1 MTSRMPV
8 RIRRNVPKAIREA
21 LSQMKLAFLFPG
33 QGSQRVG
40 MGKELADNFPVA
52 RDTFKEADDA
62 LGFPLSKLCFEG
74 PEEDL
79 RLTANTQPAIVT
91 ASIAA
96 VRVYRQEVGREPEI
110 AAGHSLGEYSALV
123 TAGALEFADAVR
135 AVRERGRLMQAAVPP
150 GQGAM
155 AALIGLDLQQ
165 VQEICAEVTRDG
177 KIAVPANLNAPGQV
191 VIAGHATPVRRA
203 LEIAKE
209 RGASMSVELK
219 VSAPFHCPLMQPA
232 RDGMEPVL
240 RALKIGEFKFGVIAN
255 VTADVNRNPARDV
268 PLLLEQITAPVRWE
282 ESMGIVAQSGVT
294 DAIEF
299 GCGRVLMGMMRRM
312 YRTIRVRPLEDMAS
326 LKAISQPASA
336 AKS

>member
-1 MTSRMPV
+1 
-8 RIRRNVPKAIREA
+8 
-21 LSQMKLAFLFPG
+21 MKLAFLFPG

-40 MGKELADNFPVA
+40 MGKELADNFTVA
-52 RDTFKEADDA
+52 RDTFREADEA

-74 PEEDL
+74 PEDEL
-79 RLTANTQPAIVT
+79 RLTANTQPAILT

-96 VRVYRQEVGREPEI
+96 MRVYRKEVGVEPEV

-123 TAGALEFADAVR
+123 AAGALDFADAVR
-135 AVRERGRLMQAAVPP
+135 SVRERGRLMQEAVPA

-155 AALIGLDLQQ
+155 AALIGLELQQ
-165 VQEICAEVTRDG
+165 VKEICAEVTKDG
-177 KIAVPANLNAPGQV
+177 KLAVPANLNGPGQV
-191 VIAGHATPVRRA
+191 VIAGHAEPVRRA

-232 RDGMEPVL
+232 REGMDPVL
-240 RALKIGEFKFGVIAN
+240 RAVKVGELKFPVIAN
-255 VTADVNRNPARDV
+255 ITAEANSDPARVV

-282 ESMGIVAQSGVT
+282 ESMGVIARSGVT

-299 GCGRVLMGMMRRM
+299 GCGRVLMGLMRRM
-312 YRTIRVRPLEDMAS
+312 YRTIRVRPLEDLAS
-326 LKAISQPASA
+326 LKAISQPAPA
-336 AKS
+336 AKA

>member
-1 MTSRMPV
+1 MTLV
-8 RIRRNVPKAIREA
+8 
-21 LSQMKLAFLFPG
+21 FLFPG

-40 MGKELADNFPVA
+40 MGKELADTFPVA
-52 RDTFKEADDA
+52 CETFKEADDA
-62 LGFPLSKLCFEG
+62 LGFPLSRLCFDG
-74 PEEDL
+74 PENEL
-79 RLTANTQPAIVT
+79 RLTANTQPAILT

-96 VRVYRQEVGREPEI
+96 LRVYRKEIGGEPKI

-123 TAGALEFADAVR
+123 AAGAIEFGDAIR
-135 AVRERGRLMQAAVPP
+135 AVRERGRLMQEAVPP

-155 AALIGLDLQQ
+155 AALIGLELEQ
-165 VQEICAEVTRDG
+165 VREICDEVTGDG
-177 KIAVPANLNAPGQV
+177 KFAVPANLNAPGQV
-191 VIAGHATPVRRA
+191 VIAGHAAPVRRA

-219 VSAPFHCPLMQPA
+219 VSAPFHCALMQPA

-240 RALKIGEFKFGVIAN
+240 RAIQVGEFKFGVIAN
-255 VTADVNRNPARDV
+255 VTAEVNSDPARVV

-282 ESMGIVAQSGVT
+282 ESMGVVARSGVT

-312 YRTIRVRPLEDMAS
+312 YRTIRVRPLEDLAS
-326 LKAISQPASA
+326 LKAAS
-336 AKS
+336 

>member
-1 MTSRMPV
+1 
-8 RIRRNVPKAIREA
+8 
-21 LSQMKLAFLFPG
+21 MKLAFLFPG

-40 MGKELADNFPVA
+40 MGMELADNFPVA
-52 RDTFKEADDA
+52 RETFREADDA
-62 LGFPLSKLCFEG
+62 LGFPLSRLCFEG
-74 PEEDL
+74 PEDQL

-96 VRVYRQEVGREPEI
+96 LRVYREEIGGEPEI

-123 TAGALEFADAVR
+123 AAGAIGFADAVR
-135 AVRERGRLMQAAVPP
+135 AVRERGRLMQEAVPP

-155 AALIGLDLQQ
+155 AALIGLELQQ
-165 VQEICAEVTRDG
+165 VREICEEVTRNG
-177 KIAVPANLNAPGQV
+177 QLAVPANLNAPGQV
-191 VIAGHATPVRRA
+191 VIAGHAAPVRRA

-240 RALKIGEFKFGVIAN
+240 RALKVGEFKFGFAVIAN
-255 VTADVNRNPARDV
+255 VTAEVNRDPARVV

-282 ESMGIVAQSGVT
+282 ESMGVIARSGVT

-299 GCGRVLMGMMRRM
+299 GSGRVLMGMMRRM
-312 YRTIRVRPLEDMAS
+312 YRTIRVRPLEDLAS
-326 LKAISQPASA
+326 LKAISQPAPASKA
-336 AKS
+336 

>member
-1 MTSRMPV
+1 
-8 RIRRNVPKAIREA
+8 
-21 LSQMKLAFLFPG
+21 MKLAFLFPG

-40 MGKELADNFPVA
+40 MGKELADNFPIA
-52 RDTFKEADDA
+52 RETFKEADDA
-62 LGFPLSKLCFEG
+62 IGFALSKLCFEG
-74 PEEDL
+74 PEGEL

-96 VRVYRQEVGREPEI
+96 LRVYRKEIGEPEI

-123 TAGALEFADAVR
+123 AAGALEFADAVR
-135 AVRERGRLMQAAVPP
+135 AVRERGRLMQEAVPP

-155 AALIGLDLQQ
+155 AALIGLELQQ
-165 VQEICAEVTRDG
+165 VSEICDEVTADG
-177 KIAVPANLNAPGQV
+177 KLAVPANLNAPGQV
-191 VIAGHATPVRRA
+191 VIAGHAAPVRRA

-219 VSAPFHCPLMQPA
+219 VSAPFHCSLMQPA

-255 VTADVNRNPARDV
+255 VTAEVNRDPHRV
-268 PLLLEQITAPVRWE
+268 MPLLLEQITAPVRWE
-282 ESMGIVAQSGVT
+282 QSMGVIARSGVT

-299 GCGRVLMGMMRRM
+299 GSGRVLMGMMRRM
-312 YRTIRVRPLEDMAS
+312 YRTIRVRPLEDLES
-326 LKAISQPASA
+326 LKAISQPAPA
-336 AKS
+336 AKA